1 MKVCRGNDNFYAS
14 YGKCRL
20 LNEQRSRKIFIAV
33 RHSDNRYVAVKLG
46 EISNKRQT
54 RSTGQRNKREG
65 NNLEHEYAVYRNL
78 RGRGVPHVHWF
89 GIKDGYK
96 AMVMDLMG
104 PALEELFLYCKRR
117 FSLKT
122 VLMLADQMLDRI
134 QCMHDAGYIH
144 GNLTSDTFV
153 MDIKENIAK
162 VYLVDM
168 KFASKYIKISGR
180 CRKHIPYEENIEFF
194 GSLCFASLNK
204 HLGTVS
210 SRRDD
215 LESCIY
221 IILYFLNGSLPWQIC
236 GKSNELE
243 QVLEIKTSISTEVL
257 CHGLPTQFATVLN
270 YCRALK
276 FDDEPNYLFI
286 RQLFRDLFK
295 SLNYKEDWNF
305 DWVSCYYSERQLNN
319 TF

>member
-1 MKVCRGNDNFYAS
+1 MKVGVRNDNFYAN

-20 LNEQRSRKIFIAV
+20 LNEERSKKIFIAV
-33 RHSDNRYVAVKLG
+33 RHSDNRYVAVKLE
-46 EISNKRQT
+46 EISYKRQSK
-54 RSTGQRNKREG
+54 STGECNKSER
-65 NNLEHEYAVYRNL
+65 NNLEHEYAVYRDL

-89 GIKDGYK
+89 GIIDGCK
-96 AMVMDLMG
+96 TMVMDLMG
-104 PALEELFLYCKRR
+104 PALEELFIYCKRR

-134 QCMHDAGYIH
+134 QCIHDSGYIH

-153 MDIKENIAK
+153 MGIKENIAK

-168 KFASKYIKISGR
+168 KFSSKYIKISGR

-194 GSLCFASLNK
+194 GSLCFASLNR
-204 HLGTVS
+204 HLGTVA

-215 LESCIY
+215 LESYIY
-221 IILYFLNGSLPWQIC
+221 IILYFLKGNLPWQIC
-236 GKSNELE
+236 EKSNELE
-243 QVLEIKTSISTEVL
+243 QVLEIKTSISTEIL
-257 CHGLPTQFATVLN
+257 CHGLPAQFATALN

-276 FDDEPNYLFI
+276 FDEEPDYLFI

-295 SLNYKEDWNF
+295 SMNYKEDWDF
-305 DWVSCYYSERQLNN
+305 DWVSRYYSKR
-319 TF
+319 